1 MSDTRG
7 PEYGDG
13 EETVAASEAAPEET
27 ADIFV
32 EPEHTRPRARL
43 LPMWILLAA
52 VILVGVAWAVSER
65 YLGESGGG
73 PDSVPLITAKETP
86 VKVRPDEPGGV
97 DVPDRDKYVYKSLT
111 DEEPDSEQLLPAPEE
126 PMERPSVEVSEI
138 EAPPEQAV
146 SGEPAEEST
155 AEAVEEAPEPVH
167 PEELSVAAVE
177 PPLELETEVEEA
189 VEQVVETAVALVEKP
204 EVPAQQPQ
212 ELLDAVTPEPEPAPE
227 PIPEP
232 EPTPEPEPVP
242 TPEPEPAPIFEP
254 EPEPAAAPIAAGS
267 GFMVQVG
274 ATKNETAAQE
284 GLARLAKQQAKILA
298 ALGTAVVRADLGD
311 KGIWYRMRVGPLA
324 TRAEADDVCGQLKVV
339 DVGCYV
345 VAN

>member
-13 EETVAASEAAPEET
+13 KETVAASEAAPEET

-138 EAPPEQAV
+138 EAPPE
-146 SGEPAEEST
+146 
-155 AEAVEEAPEPVH
+155 PVH

-242 TPEPEPAPIFEP
+242 TPEPEPAPIFEPEP